1 MRPGAFNP
9 PKLVFVEED
18 EWGNSVYHWRYEA
31 PDGFW
36 VEFTSGSLHL
46 EGFQEYI
53 IRRRDGVRA
62 FVWGAD
68 TSIIHDYISEMDG
81 NWEIE
86 VAYPT
91 HFQVVGYAEGF
102 PMKSVHKELVALRQG
117 LKRPLDWLRRGTTRP
132 ALSLNFASSFAAI
145 RSRRLNLRGSH
156 PRVPFSLLAQREAS
170 RAWVCIP

>member
-1 MRPGAFNP
+1 MLNQSVRKPE
-9 PKLVFVEED
+9 LVRVDMSGEKP
-18 EWGNSVYHWRYEA
+18 VYHWRYEA
-31 PDGFW
+31 PDGFL

-53 IRRRDGVRA
+53 IRRKDGVRA

-102 PMKSVHKELVALRQG
+102 PMKSVHKELVALFA
-117 LKRPLDWLRRGTTRP
+117 KDSKD
-132 ALSLNFASSFAAI
+132 LST
-145 RSRRLNLRGSH
+145 GYDE
-156 PRVPFSLLAQREAS
+156 VLLAL
-170 RAWVCIP
+170 P